1 MQNAA
6 APLTVSIPERANGD
20 DTMTQIK
27 FISSFTLRTVGL
39 GLLAFAIFP
48 SVSHAQAPV
57 FAITPEKSTVTFAVK
72 ASVPIEGNFEKWDA
86 TLVFTSTDINTG
98 VLDIK
103 IQAATVNTG
112 SGMKD
117 GKLKSKDFFD
127 VEKDPLITF
136 HSKSITQTGPTTF
149 DVQGDFTI
157 RGVTK
162 AETLQLVVTG
172 AGTGSGTIKGTMAFD
187 RKDYGMNSG
196 IPFIKIA
203 DRVEVTVD
211 MIVKRVSGP
220 PIALKK

>member
-1 MQNAA
+1 MEM
-6 APLTVSIPERANGD
+6 T
-20 DTMTQIK
+20 TMTQTK
-27 FISSFTLRTVGL
+27 FKPSLTLRLAVL
-39 GLLAFAIFP
+39 GLLALVAFP
-48 SVSHAQAPV
+48 SVSRAQTPV
-57 FAITPEKSTVTFAVK
+57 FVITPEASTMKFFVK
-72 ASVPIEGNFEKWDA
+72 ASVALEGTFDKWDS
-86 TLVFTSTDINTG
+86 TLTFTSTDVGTG

-103 IQAATVNTG
+103 IQAASVNSG

-136 HSKSITQTGPTTF
+136 HSKKITQTGPTTF
-149 DVQGDFTI
+149 DVLGDFTI

-162 AETLQLVVTG
+162 PETLTLAVTG
-172 AGTGSGTIKGTMAFD
+172 AGTGSGTINGTMAFD

-211 MIVKRVSGP
+211 MKVKRVSGP
-220 PIALKK
+220 PLNLKK

>member
-1 MQNAA
+1 
-6 APLTVSIPERANGD
+6 
-20 DTMTQIK
+20 MTQIK